1 MRLCFRSCGKMA
13 VTRLMRNFKALV
25 ATDVDGTLFRSDR
38 TVSDVNLHTLRTL
51 HDQGICTV
59 LATGRSI
66 WSFTNLAGAD
76 FPVDYLVFSC
86 GAGVMDWQR
95 KEVIYKTGIDSA
107 GIQKIKAY
115 LAGLEADFCI
125 HDSIPDNHFFFP
137 YRSGKTNPDF
147 EKRIATYLPFEKK
160 ADDITSATQIL
171 AIFPGADHQQLIS
184 DADRALAGFRV
195 IRSTSPV
202 DNSSLWM
209 EIFQKGVSKAAGI
222 GKIAELYG
230 IDRQNIMAVGNDYND
245 VDMLDWAEQ
254 GFITANSPDELK
266 KRYINVPS
274 NNEDG
279 FTEAVEQWLRR

>member
-1 MRLCFRSCGKMA
+1 MRS
-13 VTRLMRNFKALV
+13 FKALV

-38 TVSDVNLHTLRTL
+38 TASDVNLNTLRSL

-86 GAGVMDWQR
+86 GAGVMDWNR

-107 GIQKIKAY
+107 GIHRVKAY
-115 LAGLEADFCI
+115 LDSLGADYCI
-125 HDSIPDNHFFFP
+125 HDEIPQNHFFYP
-137 YRSGKTNPDF
+137 YRSGKVNPDF

-160 ADDITSATQIL
+160 EDDITFATQVL

-184 DADRALAGFRV
+184 EADRALDGFRV

-222 GKIAELYG
+222 GKLAELFG
-230 IDRQNIMAVGNDYND
+230 IKRQDIMAVGNDYND
-245 VDMLDWAEQ
+245 VDMLDWAGQ
-254 GFITANSPDELK
+254 GFVTDNSPDELK
-266 KRYINVPS
+266 RKYINVPS
-274 NNEDG
+274 NDQDG
-279 FTEAVEQWLRR
+279 FSKAVEQWLRR

>member
-1 MRLCFRSCGKMA
+1 MRSFDKI
-13 VTRLMRNFKALV
+13 V

-38 TVSDVNLHTLRTL
+38 TVSDVDIGTLRSL
-51 HDQGICTV
+51 HENGICTV

-86 GAGVMDWQR
+86 GAGVMDWR
-95 KEVIYKTGIDSA
+95 KKEVIYKTGIDSA
-107 GIQKIKAY
+107 GIRRIKGY
-115 LAGLEADFCI
+115 LSELGADYCI
-125 HDSIPDNHFFFP
+125 HDEIPQNHFFFP
-137 YRSGKTNPDF
+137 CRSGKVNPDF

-160 ADDITSATQIL
+160 VDDITFATQIL
-171 AIFPGADHQQLIS
+171 AIFPGVDHKRLIA

-202 DNSSLWM
+202 DNRSLWM

-222 GKIAELYG
+222 SKIADLFG
-230 IDRQNIMAVGNDYND
+230 IKQQDIMAVGNDYND
-245 VDMLDWAEQ
+245 VDMLSWAGQ
-254 GFITANSPDELK
+254 GFITANSPAELK
-266 KRYINVPS
+266 EQYINVPS

-279 FTEAVEQWLRR
+279 FTKAVELWLRR